1 MSRDTIFR
9 LTFRLTGLWS
19 NVAVVCRI
27 GGKSFPVSIVVN
39 RLRMPVTNYGVCIS
53 ELKGVLERVLQPF
66 PEALEAYRR
75 IK

>member
-1 MSRDTIFR
+1 MQNRREILSRI
-9 LTFRLTGLWS
+9 
-19 NVAVVCRI
+19 
-27 GGKSFPVSIVVN
+27 N
-39 RLRMPVTNYGVCIS
+39 RCEQVDVPVTNYGVCIS